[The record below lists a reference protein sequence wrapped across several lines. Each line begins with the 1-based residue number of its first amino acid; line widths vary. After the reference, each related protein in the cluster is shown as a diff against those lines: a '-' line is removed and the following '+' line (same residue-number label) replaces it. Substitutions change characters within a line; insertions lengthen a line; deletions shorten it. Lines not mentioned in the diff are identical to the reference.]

1 MEGAQD
7 VVIIPVDIG
16 WTDIGDWSAIYALHA
31 ADEAGNVVVGAQHVG
46 VDTSSSFI
54 RAGKKLV
61 ATIGLDD
68 VIIIDT
74 DDALL
79 VCRRDRAQDV
89 KLIVEQLQKDGR
101 NEYL

>member
-1 MEGAQD
+1 
-7 VVIIPVDIG
+7 
-16 WTDIGDWSAIYALHA
+16 
-31 ADEAGNVVVGAQHVG
+31 VG
-46 VDTSSSFI
+46 TSSSFI

-61 ATIGLDD
+61 ATIGLED

-79 VCRRDRAQDV
+79 VCARDRAQDV

-101 NEYL
+101 TEYL